1 LLVEDEVLGRKASD
15 EDEADG
21 MLSSSMKEEEAEL
34 ERSSTLMKLMLLEE
48 EILWEDRGCETR

>member
-1 LLVEDEVLGRKASD
+1 MLVEDEVLGRKASD